1 MPASSEY
8 AELELRIQNLQP
20 ELGLSILHLIIFV
33 AGEYIQKPEIVL
45 KPENLIKVLPGLG
58 SEYKIIFDLLIT
70 KEYTNNRWLSVLMF
84 TADTGLKGYAKYG
97 NRVPAVFVFNDKLH
111 IVSAI
116 SGDPNKFFD
125 VPTTVGKWMK
135 IEICQHMM
143 KNKGGD
149 SLFSGF

>member
-1 MPASSEY
+1 MLPV
-8 AELELRIQNLQP
+8 N
-20 ELGLSILHLIIFV
+20 HLTNTKSDNGPFLPIIFV
-33 AGEYIQKPEIVL
+33 SGEYIQKPEIV
-45 KPENLIKVLPGLG
+45 PEPGNLIKVIPGIG

-70 KEYTNNRWLSVLMF
+70 KKYTNGRWLSVLMF
-84 TADTGLKGYAKYG
+84 TADTGLKGHPKYG

>member
-1 MPASSEY
+1 MSSGFINCS
-8 AELELRIQNLQP
+8 LSSSS
-20 ELGLSILHLIIFV
+20 GFSILHSIIFV
-33 AGEYIQKPEIVL
+33 AGEYIQKSEIVL

-84 TADTGLKGYAKYG
+84 TADTGLKGDPKYG
-97 NRVPAVFVFNDKLH
+97 NRVPAVYVYNNKLH
-111 IVSAI
+111 IASSI
-116 SGDPNKFFD
+116 SGIPNKFFD

>member
-1 MPASSEY
+1 M
-8 AELELRIQNLQP
+8 
-20 ELGLSILHLIIFV
+20 
-33 AGEYIQKPEIVL
+33 
-45 KPENLIKVLPGLG
+45 IKVLPGLG

-84 TADTGLKGYAKYG
+84 TADTGLKGEPKYG
-97 NRVPAVFVFNDKLH
+97 NRVPAVFVLNDKLY